1 MITYEYCLF
10 IQECELYEKLM
21 SIIISG
27 KLVAKSHGTREITR
41 LQRLSRVKLHAYNK
55 EENNNYK
62 NKNK

>member
-1 MITYEYCLF
+1 
-10 IQECELYEKLM
+10 M

-27 KLVAKSHGTREITR
+27 KLVAKSHGTREIIR
-41 LQRLSRVKLHAYNK
+41 LRRLSRVKLHAYNK